1 MNKILSKKDIFNILY
16 NRHNG
21 KFITLRELP
30 YPNSFKDMD
39 KAIKRVKEAI
49 KCNEKIAL
57 IGDYDVD
64 GVSATTIIRELF
76 KALNY
81 NIEWIIPNRFSDGYG
96 ISKKVIERVDAN
108 LIITVDNGIAAV
120 EAGDI
125 CKDRGIDLIIT
136 DHHTVPDIIPKAY
149 AIVNQKQK
157 DCKFEYKEIC
167 GAQIAWYFSAA
178 LAKEMNI
185 NFNSKELLSI
195 VALAIVAD
203 IMPLNGIN
211 RAMLIAGLEYLKR
224 SNRAFVKALRARN
237 FINSNLNSQTIA
249 YYIAPLINSAGR
261 LKSASIAS
269 EFLFTSSLE
278 EANMI
283 LDELIELNNQR
294 KEIEKNLT
302 KEAIRQVSPNSNIA
316 IVWGE
321 DWNEGVVGIVASK
334 VANHFKMPSIVLS
347 CKDGICKGSGRSWGE
362 CNLYELA
369 SRAKEYY
376 LKFGGHKSA
385 IGVSFEKEKLNLIK
399 NILNIEASKIC
410 DKDYKDL
417 SILGILPFSQIDFEL
432 LDILDKFEPYGE
444 ANPSPKFIAKAEVI
458 EASDVG
464 ESKEHRR
471 YRLKDFTN
479 RVVSAIEFRSNSRFN
494 VGDRVLVT
502 FTLSKNE
509 YNGSVYI
516 NLYIQEILL
525 DRN

>member
-1 MNKILSKKDIFNILY
+1 
-16 NRHNG
+16 
-21 KFITLRELP
+21 
-30 YPNSFKDMD
+30 
-39 KAIKRVKEAI
+39 
-49 KCNEKIAL
+49 
-57 IGDYDVD
+57 
-64 GVSATTIIRELF
+64 
-76 KALNY
+76 
-81 NIEWIIPNRFSDGYG
+81 
-96 ISKKVIERVDAN
+96 
-108 LIITVDNGIAAV
+108 
-120 EAGDI
+120 
-125 CKDRGIDLIIT
+125 
-136 DHHTVPDIIPKAY
+136 
-149 AIVNQKQK
+149 
-157 DCKFEYKEIC
+157 
-167 GAQIAWYFSAA
+167 
-178 LAKEMNI
+178 
-185 NFNSKELLSI
+185 
-195 VALAIVAD
+195 
-203 IMPLNGIN
+203 
-211 RAMLIAGLEYLKR
+211 
-224 SNRAFVKALRARN
+224 
-237 FINSNLNSQTIA
+237 
-249 YYIAPLINSAGR
+249 
-261 LKSASIAS
+261 
-269 EFLFTSSLE
+269 
-278 EANMI
+278 MI